1 MTEKKMRKWLKTF
14 IMLLPVVM
22 IVLFGVHLHRHDIP
36 DEITVGDEQSYQEVY
51 YNFVPDGIDI
61 IVEQDNSKLE
71 SFMFEYS
78 YILGNNSYETVAGSG
93 ERDLV
98 HLGTATALNTSY
110 SCDIY
115 FDLGN
120 FSFVYKEGNT
130 PFDSRPPQ
138 FLGGGLYVDEVVS
151 EPDYLDLSIMFDC
164 EASLND
170 IEFSFGNAITDYS
183 IVKVYDDYIVYDE
196 PLEIIAYEFN
206 NYLDKFYEFDVFN
219 IQDFYNWTTET
230 WFGGTAPL
238 YYKPIFSLLVY
249 EFIVELLFLM
259 FSFITF
265 IIRFAQKW
273 IDGLYER
280 RF

>member
-14 IMLLPVVM
+14 VMLLPVVM
-22 IVLFGVHLHRHDIP
+22 VALFGVHLHRHGLEPI
-36 DEITVGDEQSYQEVY
+36 EVGDEQSYQEVY
-51 YNFVPDGIDI
+51 YNFVPDGKDI

-78 YILGNNSYETVAGSG
+78 YLLGNNSYETVVGSAG

-98 HLGTATALNTSY
+98 HLGTAFSVGTSY

-115 FDLGN
+115 FDLGT
-120 FSFVYKEGNT
+120 FTFVYKEGNT
-130 PFDSRPPQ
+130 PFETRVPQ
-138 FLGGGLYVDEVVS
+138 FLGGGMYVDEVVS
-151 EPDYLDLSIMFDC
+151 EPDYLDLAIMFDC
-164 EASLND
+164 DSSISD
-170 IEFSFGNAITDYS
+170 IEFSFANAITDYS
-183 IVKVYDDYIVYDE
+183 IVKVYDDYVVYDE

-206 NYLDKFYEFDVFN
+206 NYIDGFYSYDVFN
-219 IQDFYNWTTET
+219 LGVFYDWSVDVFFN
-230 WFGGTAPL
+230 GSAPL
-238 YYKPIFSLLVY
+238 VYKPIFTLLVY

-280 RF
+280 KV